1 MSQKLTSEFFKE
13 LHYIVNFEF
22 FQLFSDQNAPLYLL
36 PLPNIA
42 PDLRHGELVRAD
54 AGEVQLRRLHRGQV
68 KLGGGGP
75 EQTTT
80 VKIYL

>member
-1 MSQKLTSEFFKE
+1 M
-13 LHYIVNFEF
+13 NFEF
-22 FQLFSDQNAPLYLL
+22 FHLIKTPFLAPLYLL

-80 VKIYL
+80 VKI